1 MGNFKLS
8 RFVDSHRALLMLI
21 VVFVGLSLT
30 APNFLNSYN
39 LTTILKSA
47 SLYSVVMI
55 GFALIFIIG
64 ELDLSVGAI
73 VMLAGMLAI
82 GLEPSLGWYG
92 SFAAATLAGIL
103 VGLVNGLLVAKGK
116 IHSFIVTLGMMSIV
130 LGLMHIYSGGDSL
143 STEDYDLSDWLDEA
157 KIELL
162 PPIVIITLCLVLGAN
177 FFFNKT
183 RLGRGFFVVGGN
195 KETAWLAGLN
205 KDRYIVLAFVISGM
219 LSAVGGA
226 LFSMSLAAMPANVNL
241 ANNTLMAVLA
251 ATIIGGTL
259 MSGGK
264 GNILK
269 CYFAV
274 LLLSTIFNGI
284 SLFGY
289 SYDIQIFVN
298 GVILALVVLYESY
311 AVYKQDALKGQNPK
325 LLQSMLRSRER

>member
-8 RFVDSHRALLMLI
+8 RFVDNNRALLMLM
-21 VVFVGLSLT
+21 VVFIGLALT
-30 APNFLNSYN
+30 PPNFLNSYN

-47 SLYSVVMI
+47 SLYSVVVI

-73 VMLAGMLAI
+73 VMMGGMLAI
-82 GLEPSLGWYG
+82 GLEPQLGWYG
-92 SFAAATLAGIL
+92 SFAGAALAGVVI
-103 VGLVNGLLVAKGK
+103 GLVNGLLVAKAK
-116 IHSFIVTLGMMSIV
+116 IHSFIVTLGMMTIV
-130 LGLMHIYSGGDSL
+130 LGLMHIYSGGDTL
-143 STEDYDLSDWLDEA
+143 STEDYDLSDWMDTAE
-157 KIELL
+157 IPLL
-162 PPIVIITLCLVLGAN
+162 PPLVIITLCLVLGAN

-183 RLGRGFFVVGGN
+183 RFGRGFFVVGGN

-205 KDRYIVLAFVISGM
+205 KDMYIVLAFVISGM
-219 LSAVGGA
+219 LSAIGGA

-251 ATIIGGTL
+251 ATIIGGTI

-284 SLFGY
+284 SLFGF

-298 GVILALVVLYESY
+298 GVILAIVVLYEAF
-311 AVYKQDALKGQNPK
+311 AVYKHDAVKGQNPK
-325 LLQSMLRSRER
+325 LLQSMLLSRKR